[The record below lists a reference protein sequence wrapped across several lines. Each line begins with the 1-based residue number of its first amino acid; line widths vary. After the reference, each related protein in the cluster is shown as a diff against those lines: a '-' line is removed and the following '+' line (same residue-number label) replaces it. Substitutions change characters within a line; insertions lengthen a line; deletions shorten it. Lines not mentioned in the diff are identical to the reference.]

1 MLTFFDGQK
10 PMNRRELLRVGTL
23 GLGGLS
29 LSSLL
34 GVKALAKGQPNP
46 LTGKSVIFLFQ
57 QGGPSQHETFDP
69 KPDAPSGVRS
79 VGEVIPTSV
88 PGTHFSGWMPRLA
101 KLADKFTVV
110 RSFSTENSG
119 HNIQPI
125 VSRSSREANIGVHY
139 SRVAG
144 VTRPNSGVPTNVV
157 LFPRSVD
164 AHVPGP
170 EARGNISATGPY
182 SKGFAPFIPGKGGQL
197 QDDMNLALSRDRFFE
212 RRKLLAGLD
221 SLNRSV
227 DLTGQVGA
235 LDEIQQQA
243 AEVLLGGGVS
253 AALDLSRED
262 PRVLARYDTSRYK
275 AGEKWNSVTR
285 GTKGYYNAQA
295 GTIGKLLL
303 QARRLCEAGAGY
315 VTIHASYAG
324 VWDMHADGNNLNMQD
339 GMNAVGYSFD
349 HAVAAFIEDCEARG
363 LSDKIMLVC
372 CGEMGR
378 TPKLNKQGGRDHWA
392 KLAPLMIFGGGFD
405 GGRVIGQSDRMGGEP
420 VTDAFNPRHLIS
432 TILRSVIDPGQL
444 RLLPNVPKEVTELL
458 DHPPITGL
466 G

>member
-1 MLTFFDGQK
+1 MLKIFDGQK

-57 QGGPSQHETFDP
+57 QGGPSQHETFAP

-79 VGEVIPTSV
+79 VGVVIPTSV
-88 PGTHFSGWMPRLA
+88 PGTHFSGWMPHLA
-101 KLADKFTVV
+101 KLADKVTVV
-110 RSFSTENSG
+110 RSLNTENS
-119 HNIQPI
+119 
-125 VSRSSREANIGVHY
+125 
-139 SRVAG
+139 
-144 VTRPNSGVPTNVV
+144 
-157 LFPRSVD
+157 
-164 AHVPGP
+164 
-170 EARGNISATGPY
+170 
-182 SKGFAPFIPGKGGQL
+182 
-197 QDDMNLALSRDRFFE
+197 
-212 RRKLLAGLD
+212 
-221 SLNRSV
+221 
-227 DLTGQVGA
+227 GQVGA

-339 GMNAVGYSFD
+339 GMDAVGYSFD

-378 TPKLNKQGGRDHWA
+378 TPKLNKRGGRDHWA
-392 KLAPLMIFGGGFD
+392 KLAPLMIYGGGFD

-420 VTDAFNPRHLIS
+420 VTDAFTPRHMIS